1 MIKAIVFDLDGTLV
15 QTEILKA
22 MSYAKAA
29 VKLRPKL
36 TEAEVINGFKE
47 VVGKPRKVVAQALL
61 KKFKLEKAAHKKMPQ
76 FEVAA
81 PWQAFVQI
89 RLKIYHAM
97 IDDPKTLLKYRCP
110 YNMGLLKWARKNR
123 FKTGLA
129 TMSHCPQANRVLKIL
144 EIESLFDFIA
154 TRDDVEAGKPDPEI
168 YALVAAE
175 LKLKPQQCLV
185 IEDSVSGVQAA
196 LAAGMGCISVTTDFT
211 RKSVYDSGLL
221 PDKWIIDDSKNLR
234 KIVKKYIDVA
244 AKKKKAG

>member
-36 TEAEVINGFKE
+36 TEAEVVNGFKE
-47 VVGKPRKVVAQALL
+47 VVGKPRKVVAQALM
-61 KKFKLEKAAHKKMPQ
+61 KKFRLEKAAREMTPQ
-76 FEVAA
+76 FEVAT

-97 IDDPKTLLKYRCP
+97 IEDPQTLLKYRCP
-110 YNMGLLKWARKNR
+110 YNLGLLKWARKNH

-144 EIESLFDFIA
+144 EIEPLFDFIA
-154 TRDDVEAGKPDPEI
+154 TKDDVEAGKPDPEI
-168 YALVAAE
+168 YSLVAAE
-175 LKLKPQQCLV
+175 LKVKPQECLV
-185 IEDSVSGVQAA
+185 IEDSVSGIKAA

-211 RKSVYDSGLL
+211 RKSVYDSALL
-221 PDKWIIDDSKNLR
+221 PEKWIVDDPKYLR
-234 KIVKKYIDVA
+234 KTVKAYLNKVTQ
-244 AKKKKAG
+244 KKKAG